1 MKWQEPDYFFMSRA
15 LQLARRGM
23 NTSHPNPRVG
33 CVIVRDNEIIAEGW
47 HEFAGSNHAE
57 INALEALS
65 GKAEG
70 ATCYVT
76 LEPCNHQGRT
86 GPCTEALI
94 DAGIETV
101 FAAMKDPN
109 PLVSGKGLE
118 KLEQSGIKTNFGL
131 MQQEAHKLNQGFI
144 TRMTEKRP
152 FVRCKMAMSLDGRTA
167 LASGES
173 KWITESAARD
183 DVQKLRAGS
192 AAIMTGIGTVL
203 MDDPSLDV
211 RSVDIGGRQPIRVV
225 LDRKLRMPVGAKMLS
240 IEGRTMVFTQNN
252 DVNTEQALKD
262 AGAELVLI
270 DEGEH
275 NFLSAVMR
283 HLAEHEE
290 TNEVL
295 LEAGAELAGA
305 LLEEDLVDE
314 FIIYQAPVL
323 MGDKAKGLFHLPSIE
338 TMKDKLE
345 LEIVDRRMIGRDQ
358 RMTFRVNRK

>member
-1 MKWQEPDYFFMSRA
+1 LKWQEPDYFFMSRA
-15 LQLARRGM
+15 LQLARLGM
-23 NTSHPNPRVG
+23 NSSHPNPRVG
-33 CVIVRDNEIIAEGW
+33 CVIVRDDAIITEGW
-47 HEFAGSNHAE
+47 HEYAGGPHAE
-57 INALEALS
+57 INALSNLS
-65 GKAEG
+65 EKAEG
-70 ATCYVT
+70 ASCYVT

-94 DAGIETV
+94 NAGIETV

-118 KLEQSGIKTNFGL
+118 KMQQAGVKTNFGL
-131 MQQEAHKLNQGFI
+131 MQQEALKLNQGFV

-173 KWITESAARD
+173 KWITESAARE
-183 DVQKLRAGS
+183 DVQRLRAAS

-203 MDDPSLDV
+203 MDDPGLDV
-211 RSVDIGGRQPIRVV
+211 RSVDIGERQPVRII
-225 LDRKLRMPVGAKMLS
+225 LDRKLRMPTSAKMLS
-240 IEGRTMVFTQNN
+240 LEGRTLIFTQNN
-252 DVNTEQALKD
+252 DVNTGQALQS

-270 DEGEH
+270 NEDK
-275 NFLSAVMR
+275 FLSAVMQ
-283 HLAEHEE
+283 HLAEHEQI
-290 TNEVL
+290 NEVL

-305 LLEEDLVDE
+305 LLDEGLIDE

-358 RMTFRVNRK
+358 RMTFKVNRK

>member
-1 MKWQEPDYFFMSRA
+1 M
-15 LQLARRGM
+15 
-23 NTSHPNPRVG
+23 
-33 CVIVRDNEIIAEGW
+33 VRDHAIIAEGW
-47 HEFAGSNHAE
+47 HEYAGGPHAE
-57 INALEALS
+57 INALSSLS
-65 GKAEG
+65 EKAAG
-70 ATCYVT
+70 ASCYVT

-94 DAGIETV
+94 NARIETV

-118 KLEQSGIKTNFGL
+118 KLQQAGVKTNFGL
-131 MQQEAHKLNQGFI
+131 MQQEALKLNQGFV

-152 FVRCKMAMSLDGRTA
+152 FIRCKMAMSLDGRTA

-173 KWITESAARD
+173 KWITESAARE
-183 DVQKLRAGS
+183 DVQRLRAAS

-203 MDDPSLDV
+203 MDDPGLDV
-211 RSVDIGGRQPIRVV
+211 RSIDIGERQPVRVI
-225 LDRKLRMPVGAKMLS
+225 LDRKLRMPASAKMLS
-240 IEGRTMVFTQNN
+240 LEGRTLIFTQNN
-252 DVNTEQALKD
+252 DVNTGQALQS

-270 DEGEH
+270 NDDK
-275 NFLSAVMR
+275 FLPAVMQ
-283 HLAEHEE
+283 HLAEHEQI
-290 TNEVL
+290 NEVL

-305 LLEEDLVDE
+305 LLDQGLIDE

-345 LEIVDRRMIGRDQ
+345 LEIVDRRMIGRDH
-358 RMTFRVNRK
+358 RMTFKVNKK

>member
-15 LQLARRGM
+15 LQLARLGV
-23 NTSHPNPRVG
+23 NSSHPNPRVG
-33 CVIVRDNEIIAEGW
+33 CVIVRDHDIIAEGW
-47 HEFAGSNHAE
+47 HEYAGGPHAE
-57 INALEALS
+57 INALASLS
-65 GKAEG
+65 EKAEG
-70 ATCYVT
+70 ASCYVT

-94 DAGIETV
+94 SAGIETV

-118 KLEQSGIKTNFGL
+118 KLQEAGVKTNFGL
-131 MQQEAHKLNQGFI
+131 MQQEAHKLNQGFV

-173 KWITESAARD
+173 KWITESAARE
-183 DVQKLRAGS
+183 DVQRLRASS
-192 AAIMTGIGTVL
+192 AAIMTGIGTIL
-203 MDDPSLDV
+203 MDDPGLDV
-211 RSVDIGGRQPIRVV
+211 RSVDIGERQPVRVI
-225 LDRKLRMPVGAKMLS
+225 LDRKLRMPAGAKMLS
-240 IEGRTMVFTQNN
+240 LAGRTLIFTQND
-252 DVNTEQALKD
+252 DVNTGKALQN

-270 DEGEH
+270 SDDK
-275 NFLSAVMR
+275 FLSAVMQ
-283 HLAEHEE
+283 HLAEHEQI
-290 TNEVL
+290 NEVL

-305 LLEEDLVDE
+305 LLDEGLIDE

-358 RMTFRVNRK
+358 RMTFKVNRK